1 MEASFWKDCP
11 YTETIPGKV
20 SGQPLLKG
28 TRVQADT
35 VVESAEL
42 GETPE
47 EIAANYRLNLRD
59 VKALLAYAAC
69 HREPALVR

>member
-1 MEASFWKDCP
+1 MDWSDYEGV
-11 YTETIPGKV
+11 ETIPGKV
-20 SGQPLLKG
+20 SGAPVVKG

-47 EIAANYRLNLRD
+47 EIADNFDLELDDVRRLLE
-59 VKALLAYAAC
+59 YAVTRNAV
-69 HREPALVR
+69 EML